1 MSTFLNFT
9 GTLLKNLVSKPVTK
23 NYPEEPAVYPERMR
37 GRIVIDIDQCISCG
51 LCERNCPPRCITVNK
66 KEGTWTINRF
76 DCIACGYCASKC
88 PKKCLKLIPGYQK
101 PGRSKAAVTYKK
113 SEEVMEAERKK
124 AAEMAAKKA
133 AALKA
138 AREKKAAAPVSN
150 AAPAANAAPAPAV
163 NTASTAPAANAAE
176 KPAEK
181 Q

>member
-1 MSTFLNFT
+1 MD
-9 GTLLKNLVSKPVTK
+9 KN
-23 NYPEEPAVYPERMR
+23 
-37 GRIVIDIDQCISCG
+37 
-51 LCERNCPPRCITVNK
+51 
-66 KEGTWTINRF
+66 EGTWTINRF

>member
-51 LCERNCPPRCITVNK
+51 LCVRSCPPRCITVDKN
-66 KEGTWTINRF
+66 EGTWTINRF

-101 PGRSKAAVTYKK
+101 PGRSKAAVTYHK

-124 AAEMAAKKA
+124 AAEMAAKKE

-138 AREKKAAAPVSN
+138 AKEKAAAAGAAK
-150 AAPAANAAPAPAV
+150 AAPAAKTP
-163 NTASTAPAANAAE
+163 AAE
-176 KPAEK
+176 KSAD
-181 Q
+181 